1 MLEKAAQLGEIGA
14 GIQLGPNA
22 FHCFDRL
29 GVGETAR
36 QMAVYIDQL
45 RLMDSMTDGEIC
57 HIDLGEAFRQRYGN
71 PYAVV
76 HRGDLHGVLL
86 KACREHPLIEL
97 ERVERGH
104 RLRPGR
110 HGPSPRGSA
119 TARPSP
125 ARR

>member
-45 RLMDSMTDGEIC
+45 RLMDSMADGEIC
-57 HIDLGEAFRQRYGN
+57 HIDLGEAFRERYGN

-97 ERVERGH
+97 RVSSEVTGYDQDGTTVTR
-104 RLRPGR
+104 
-110 HGPSPRGSA
+110 A
-119 TARPSP
+119 ARQ
-125 ARR
+125 RRDA